1 MIELNTNAIEY
12 MQMLGFRDLV
22 LNAEKYTT

>member
-1 MIELNTNAIEY
+1 MIDLNANAIEY
-12 MQMLGFRDLV
+12 MRKLGFRDLV